1 MSKSEENLVRRL
13 LTEALGVAFNPRKLD
28 LEGWGECDLHAD
40 PAPLRKLGVEVEH
53 GQKHPT
59 TNIAKIWPWLE
70 AQPDVHILFV
80 HAFITPNA
88 IPGNRQRV
96 AAWIGEQLQHQLQ
109 GRLLYRRL
117 LIQDEKITDG
127 IGALTRAFHDWLD
140 RR

>member
-1 MSKSEENLVRRL
+1 MSKSDEELARRL
-13 LTEALGVAFNPRKLD
+13 LTEALGVTFSPGKLD
-28 LEGWGECDLHAD
+28 LGGWGESDLHAD
-40 PAPLRKLGVEVEH
+40 PAPLRKLIVEVEH

-70 AQPDVHILFV
+70 AQPDVRVLFV

-96 AAWIGEQLQHQLQ
+96 AAWIGEQLEHELQ

-117 LIQDEKITDG
+117 VIDNEKITEG